1 MYQMC
6 VNRHHG
12 ALTQIEKAQ
21 NSADISVFF
30 LVIPN
35 KTCQILNLKWQ
46 IKSCVTDDEV

>member
-1 MYQMC
+1 MC